1 VSPGFRAVHRLVRT
15 LACATALLLA
25 PSLVQAAEPSDAAT
39 EVDDELAIT
48 ASLFELEQPT
58 LLAYA
63 PAPALLAPVPI
74 YAKRSRDRTFDTS
87 SGERD
92 PRTRL
97 RPRTHRFR
105 LAIHSQYIRL
115 SRTQDKAGEFIRFHF
130 APLMLDLAYQAQF
143 VKFMMVRL
151 ALAVGGNVANSK
163 QAMPIVVY
171 PQAYLGY
178 QGKIFGLA
186 FGYGFDWTIPPNYG
200 YVDVTLPK
208 PKQVQQPVITRNHVI
223 AGELSLTSKVD
234 RVALTFAL
242 AIGTVRSDLSHFE
255 TNNRKW
261 RPYVGLQAG
270 VFFDGSIRREK
281 KARKQAEAEGR

>member
-1 VSPGFRAVHRLVRT
+1 M
-15 LACATALLLA
+15 LLA
-25 PSLVQAAEPSDAAT
+25 PGLAVASEPNDAPDSDSP
-39 EVDDELAIT
+39 
-48 ASLFELEQPT
+48 ASSSFELEPPS

-63 PAPALLAPVPI
+63 PGPAALLAPVPI
-74 YAKRSRDRTFDTS
+74 YAKRSRERSFDTS

-92 PRTRL
+92 PRARQ

-105 LAIHSQYIRL
+105 LAFHAQYLRL
-115 SRTQDKAGEFIRFHF
+115 SKTEDQTGEVVRFHF

-143 VKFMMVRL
+143 LKFMMARL
-151 ALAVGGNVANSK
+151 ALGVGANLANTK

-186 FGYGFDWTIPPNYG
+186 FGYGFDWTIPPNYE
-200 YVDVTLPK
+200 YVDVTLPR
-208 PKQVQQPVITRNHVI
+208 PKQVQQPVIARNHVVK
-223 AGELSLTSKVD
+223 GELSLTSRVD

-242 AIGTVRSDLSHFE
+242 AIGGIRSDLSHYD

-261 RPYVGLQAG
+261 RTYFGLQAG
-270 VFFDGSIRREK
+270 VFFDGSIRRDK
-281 KARKQAEAEGR
+281 KARQKAEAEGR